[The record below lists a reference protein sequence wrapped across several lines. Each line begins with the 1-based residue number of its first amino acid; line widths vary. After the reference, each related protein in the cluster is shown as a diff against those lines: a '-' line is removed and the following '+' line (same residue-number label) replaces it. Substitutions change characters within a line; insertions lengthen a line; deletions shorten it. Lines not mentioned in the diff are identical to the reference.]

1 MLLQVGLGGR
11 MNMIIKNNLTLYF
24 YIWDREL
31 DVKECAYLL

>member
-11 MNMIIKNNLTLYF
+11 MNIIKNNLTLYF